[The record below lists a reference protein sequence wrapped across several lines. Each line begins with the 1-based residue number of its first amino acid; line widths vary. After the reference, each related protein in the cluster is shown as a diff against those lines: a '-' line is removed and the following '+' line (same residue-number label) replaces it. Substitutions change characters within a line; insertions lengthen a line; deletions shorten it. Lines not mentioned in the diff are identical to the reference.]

1 MNINVLGGSYTSTY
15 SRANSTNVSSPV
27 QSSSTD
33 TTKAGNSVSTA
44 STNGVIVNISNSG
57 KSASTQATEQ
67 LSFKDVGMGARAKL
81 DALKQQAAVKTG
93 TTANLVNVQQKDLI
107 DYSSFSDQE
116 LAAMSLNSSGNFSKD
131 ERDEAQGWLGER
143 TRISLEAYTG
153 ATNSGDLRGQTMAIN
168 ALYDGMTPEVR
179 SALGWTPA
187 MMAMNNHLLSWAE
200 GIYGKLDISG
210 VLTNL
215 QTAQAHGGLTFHA
228 GGAAL

>member
-1 MNINVLGGSYTSTY
+1 
-15 SRANSTNVSSPV
+15 
-27 QSSSTD
+27 
-33 TTKAGNSVSTA
+33 VSTA